1 MKKLI
6 GASTAAGLV
15 LAGLALPAPASA
27 AAPKHRP
34 VKWGACG
41 KDLVDY
47 AALYD
52 TLKDA
57 VLQCAKIKVPLDHRR
72 PGGAKITLALSRV
85 KHTGSKKIG
94 SLVVNPGGPGGT
106 GTDFAIPVAGRAS
119 AKLRAGYDI
128 VGFDP
133 RGTGGSGAMSCVA
146 DHFAPVRPAYKPRSK
161 KDVASWLKKSKA
173 YAKACGKK
181 YGRLL
186 KHMKTTDSARDLEI
200 IRQRLNDGRLDFY
213 GASYGTYLG
222 GVYATLFPRKVGRM
236 VLDSNVAPSRV
247 WYDANLE
254 QDKAFDRNLNVFF
267 GWVAE
272 HDDVYKVGKTRK
284 EVRAFYYKTRAEL
297 TAKPVS
303 VALDPAKPGELTKVG
318 PSELEDSFLVA
329 GYRASGGIWGLL
341 ATALSE
347 RKAGSD
353 TGIAE
358 AYVNLGAT
366 DEPTSGYPVYNAV
379 QCTDV
384 QWPRKWRTWQRDA
397 ERTDARY
404 PFVTWG
410 NTWYNAPCLYW
421 PAKAGKPV
429 DVRKR
434 AGLPKILLFQATHD
448 AATPYAGGP
457 ELRNRLGGHL
467 VVEDGG
473 LTHGVVQ
480 RGNAKID
487 AYFESY
493 LLTGRLPKRKVVHV
507 DALPKPRP
515 PAAEARTRTAP
526 ADEVILGRW

>member
-15 LAGLALPAPASA
+15 LAGLVLPAQASA
-27 AAPKHRP
+27 APQHRP
-34 VKWGACG
+34 IRWGSCG

-47 AALYD
+47 AALYE
-52 TLKDA
+52 TLKGA
-57 VLQCAKIKVPLDHRR
+57 TLQCAKIKVPLDHDR
-72 PGGAKITLALSRV
+72 PRGEKITLALSRI
-85 KHTGSKKIG
+85 KHTGAKKTG
-94 SLVVNPGGPGGT
+94 TLVVNPGGPGGT
-106 GTDFAIPVAGRAS
+106 GTDYAVPVAGRAS
-119 AKLRAGYDI
+119 AKLRAAYDI

-146 DHFAPVRPAYKPRSK
+146 DRFEPVRPDPRPANRR
-161 KDVASWLKKSKA
+161 DTARLLKEAKA
-173 YAKACGKK
+173 YAKACGRK

-186 KHMKTTDSARDLEI
+186 KNMRTTDSARDMEI

-254 QDKAFDRNLNVFF
+254 QDKAFDRSLNIFF
-267 GWVAE
+267 GWVAK
-272 HDDVYKVGKTRK
+272 HNDVYKVGATRK

-297 TAKPVS
+297 AAKPVS
-303 VALDPAKPGELTKVG
+303 VALDPAKPAELTKVG

-329 GYRASGGIWGLL
+329 GYRASGSIWGLL
-341 ATALSE
+341 ATALAE

-353 TGIAE
+353 TGIAD
-358 AYVNLGAT
+358 AYVNLGAA
-366 DEPTSGYPVYNAV
+366 DEAGGGYAVYNAV

-384 QWPRKWRTWQRDA
+384 QWPRRWKTWQRDA
-397 ERTDARY
+397 ERTSAKY
-404 PFVTWG
+404 PFITWN

-434 AGLPKILLFQATHD
+434 SGLPKVLLFQATHD
-448 AATPYAGGP
+448 APTPLAGGL
-457 ELRNRLGGHL
+457 ELRKRLGGHL
-467 VVEDGG
+467 VIEDGG

-480 RGNAKID
+480 RGNARID
-487 AYFESY
+487 AYFENY
-493 LLTGRLPKRKVVHV
+493 LLTGRLPARKITHV
-507 DALPKPRP
+507 DALPEPTP
-515 PAAEARTRTAP
+515 PAADARTRTTP
-526 ADEVILGRW
+526 ADEVVLGR

>member
-6 GASTAAGLV
+6 GASAAAGLV
-15 LAGLALPAPASA
+15 LAGLAVPAPASA
-27 AAPKHRP
+27 APGYSP

-41 KDLVDY
+41 QDLVDY
-47 AALYD
+47 AAAYD
-52 TLKDA
+52 TLKGA
-57 VLQCAKIKVPLDHRR
+57 TLQCAKIKVPLDHDR
-72 PGGAKITLALSRV
+72 PRGKKITLALSRI
-85 KHTGSKKIG
+85 KHTGSKKLG

-106 GTDFAIPVAGRAS
+106 GTDFAVPVAGRAS
-119 AKLRAGYDI
+119 AKLRAAYDI

-146 DHFAPVRPAYKPRSK
+146 DHFDPVRPDYRPKDKGDIAY
-161 KDVASWLKKSKA
+161 WLKESKA

-186 KHMKTTDSARDLEI
+186 ENMKTTDSARDMEL
-200 IRQRLNDGRLDFY
+200 IRQRLGERKLNFY

-247 WYDANLE
+247 WYEANLE
-254 QDKAFDRNLNVFF
+254 QDKAFDRNLNIFF
-267 GWVAE
+267 GWVAK
-272 HDDVYKVGKTRK
+272 HDKVYKVGTTRK
-284 EVRAFYYKTRAEL
+284 AVRAFYYKTRAEL
-297 TAKPVS
+297 AAKPVS
-303 VALDPAKPGELTKVG
+303 VALDPAKPAELTKVG
-318 PSELEDSFLVA
+318 SSELEDSFLVA
-329 GYRASGGIWGLL
+329 GYRASSGIWGLL
-341 ATALSE
+341 ATALAD

-353 TGIAE
+353 TGIAD

-366 DEPTSGYPVYNAV
+366 EEPTSGFPVYNAV

-384 QWPRKWRTWQRDA
+384 QWPRKWKTWKRDA
-397 ERTDARY
+397 ERVHAKY
-404 PFVTWG
+404 PFMTWG
-410 NTWYNAPCLYW
+410 NTWYNTSCLYW

-434 AGLPKILLFQATHD
+434 AGLPDVLLFQATHD
-448 AATPYAGGP
+448 APTPHAGGV
-457 ELRNRLGGHL
+457 ELRKRLGGHL

-480 RGNAKID
+480 RGNTKID
-487 AYFESY
+487 AYFENY

-507 DALPKPRP
+507 GALPRPQP
-515 PAAEARTRTAP
+515 PAAAARTQSVP
-526 ADEVILGRW
+526 ADEVILGRR